1 MKAVQELVTYFDR
14 RGKLSP
20 RRIRRLLDGGF
31 LAADAPHNM
40 LDLCDDI
47 GMTFYF
53 RVCGSTD
60 GPVWG
65 TDIYAGDSALATAA
79 VHAGLVRPGETAFI
93 KVTVV
98 PPLTQYRGSQQNGVT
113 SNDFGR
119 FGKAYRL
126 SGIERAT
133 RKRG

>member
-14 RGKLSP
+14 RGKLSA
-20 RRIRRLLDGGF
+20 RQIRKLLEGGF
-31 LAADAPHNM
+31 LAADAPTNM
-40 LDLCDDI
+40 VDLGDDI
-47 GMTFYF
+47 GATFYF
-53 RVCGSTD
+53 RVSGNTN

-79 VHAGLVRPGETAFI
+79 VHAGLVKPGETALI

-98 PPLTQYRGSQQNGVT
+98 PPLTQYHGSERNGVT
-113 SNDFGR
+113 SNNFGR

-126 SGIERAT
+126 SAIQE
-133 RKRG
+133 

>member
-1 MKAVQELVTYFDR
+1 MKAVQELVSYFDR
-14 RGKLSP
+14 RGKLSG
-20 RRIRRLLDGGF
+20 RQIRKLLDGGF
-31 LAADAPHNM
+31 LAADAPINM
-40 LDLCDDI
+40 VELGDDI
-47 GMTFYF
+47 GATFYF
-53 RVCGSTD
+53 RVVGSAD

-79 VHAGLVRPGETAFI
+79 VHAGLVKPGETAII

-98 PPLTQYRGSQQNGVT
+98 PPLTQYQGSEQNGIT

-126 SGIERAT
+126 AAI
-133 RKRG
+133 